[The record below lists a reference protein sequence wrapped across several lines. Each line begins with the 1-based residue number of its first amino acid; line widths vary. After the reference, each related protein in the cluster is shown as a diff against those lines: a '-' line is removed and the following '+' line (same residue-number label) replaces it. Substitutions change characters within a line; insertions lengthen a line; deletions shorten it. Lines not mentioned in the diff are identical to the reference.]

1 MQPHAGCQRAAIVVA
16 VLAGYARLSVAQ
28 ETPRIPH
35 VRSDD
40 PLIAEAI
47 THGTQRSAEG
57 ATVVTTRGNR
67 TLIEAIDE
75 TDGLVY
81 VERGEC
87 GSGVRACLRLSVHL
101 SGPFRVLRIL
111 VNPDRAPG
119 CELTAS
125 IGHELHHALEA
136 LSHRQVRSDVA
147 IVNLFDRIGIRSL
160 YGRFE
165 TNEARRTESTV
176 RTEACGKQR

>member
-1 MQPHAGCQRAAIVVA
+1 M
-16 VLAGYARLSVAQ
+16 AQ

-47 THGTQRSAEG
+47 THGTQRSA
-57 ATVVTTRGNR
+57 AFR